1 AGDTNWLAK
10 ERGLK
15 RVGFGLQGAKLLG
28 SPQSLALKQV
38 GDDQGAITWRS
49 GDVKFGG
56 ISLNWNQQ
64 KVDPGFTRFGDIREA
79 DRDQLA

>member
-1 AGDTNWLAK
+1 
-10 ERGLK
+10 
-15 RVGFGLQGAKLLG
+15 
-28 SPQSLALKQV
+28 
-38 GDDQGAITWRS
+38 

-79 DRDQLA
+79 DRDQLAREKGLTRESMQVAGAGIKLDSDKVQGLDGNGVYRREGSFGFGQTKFSF